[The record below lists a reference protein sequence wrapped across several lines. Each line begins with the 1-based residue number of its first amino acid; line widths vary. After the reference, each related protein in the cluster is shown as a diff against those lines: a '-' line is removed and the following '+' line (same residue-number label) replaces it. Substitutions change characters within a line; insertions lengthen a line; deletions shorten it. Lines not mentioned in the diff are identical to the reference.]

1 MCGRAEG
8 SVLVDG
14 FLFGQFEV
22 ACCSGGVAA
31 CLNRD
36 SLVVRRVIDA
46 EKASAEIEKGG
57 RRRLSHHAPMCERH
71 TGESCKADGVRD
83 LDDIFQARTCDQGVR
98 IYGRIQ
104 VRGGNKVIGCII
116 SVRKA
121 TERLHPEV
129 PLYKKSKKVC
139 VS

>member
-1 MCGRAEG
+1 MCGRVEG
-8 SVLVDG
+8 SVIVDE
-14 FLFGQFEV
+14 FLFWRFKV
-22 ACCSGGVAA
+22 ACCSGGVSA

-36 SLVVRRVIDA
+36 SSVARRIIDA
-46 EKASAEIEKGG
+46 EKVSAEIEKWD

-83 LDDIFQARTCDQGVR
+83 LDDIFQVRTCDQGVR

-121 TERLHPEV
+121 TEQPIPRY
-129 PLYKKSKKVC
+129 LYTKARKSA
-139 VS
+139 

>member
-46 EKASAEIEKGG
+46 EKASAEIEKGV
-57 RRRLSHHAPMCERH
+57 RRRLSHHAPVCERH

-83 LDDIFQARTCDQGVR
+83 LDDIFQVRT
-98 IYGRIQ
+98 
-104 VRGGNKVIGCII
+104 
-116 SVRKA
+116 
-121 TERLHPEV
+121 L
-129 PLYKKSKKVC
+129 
-139 VS
+139 

>member
-1 MCGRAEG
+1 MCDRVEG

-14 FLFGQFEV
+14 FLFWRFEV
-22 ACCSGGVAA
+22 ACSSGGVAA

-36 SLVVRRVIDA
+36 SSVVRRVIDA
-46 EKASAEIEKGG
+46 EKVSAEIEKGD

-71 TGESCKADGVRD
+71 TGGSCKADDVRD
-83 LDDIFQARTCDQGVR
+83 LDDIFQVRTCDQGVR

-121 TERLHPEV
+121 AEQPIQRY
-129 PLYKKSKKVC
+129 LYIRKARKSA
-139 VS
+139 

>member
-1 MCGRAEG
+1 MCGRVEG
-8 SVLVDG
+8 SVLMDG
-14 FLFGQFEV
+14 FLFWRFEV
-22 ACCSGGVAA
+22 ACCSSGVAA

-36 SLVVRRVIDA
+36 SSVVRRIIDA
-46 EKASAEIEKGG
+46 EKASAEIEKVE

-71 TGESCKADGVRD
+71 TGESCKADGVRN
-83 LDDIFQARTCDQGVR
+83 LDDISQVRTCDQGVR

-121 TERLHPEV
+121 TEKPIPRY
-129 PLYKKSKKVC
+129 LYIRKARKSA
-139 VS
+139 

>member
-1 MCGRAEG
+1 
-8 SVLVDG
+8 VDE
-14 FLFGQFEV
+14 FLFWRFKV
-22 ACCSGGVAA
+22 ACCSGRVAA

-36 SLVVRRVIDA
+36 SSVARRIIDA
-46 EKASAEIEKGG
+46 EKVSAETKKGN

-83 LDDIFQARTCDQGVR
+83 LDDIFQVRTCDQGVR

-121 TERLHPEV
+121 TEQPIPRY
-129 PLYKKSKKVC
+129 LYIKARKSA
-139 VS
+139 